1 MGGHFEAPHLLVGR
15 LSRRGTFA
23 SFLRAS
29 LSPMAIACLRLV
41 TRLPLRPLL
50 SVPLLRR
57 RIADLTIFAR
67 ALAVPRHLR
76 HLLMRVFPV
85 DASREYCKPCAHG
98 WRRGKVSA

>member
-57 RIADLTIFAR
+57 RIADLTIVPALLPYR
-67 ALAVPRHLR
+67 AI
-76 HLLMRVFPV
+76 
-85 DASREYCKPCAHG
+85 
-98 WRRGKVSA
+98 SATS